1 MARSRELLN
10 VIQCQVV
17 ITLLSHYLRCLCPTP
32 LSASP
37 AADFLSRMDLKLHLL
52 LDPGDEVEMLR
63 VMDVPISGTPESCSK
78 PRFDIYKLVSLSRLE
93 NGVHRESGV
102 ILRSA
107 VE

>member
-1 MARSRELLN
+1 MPGCDHAP
-10 VIQCQVV
+10 VA
-17 ITLLSHYLRCLCPTP
+17 LSPVPVSHA

-37 AADFLSRMDLKLHLL
+37 AAADFLSRMDLKLHLL

-93 NGVHRESGV
+93 NGVHRESDV
-102 ILRSA
+102 IVRSA

>member
-1 MARSRELLN
+1 
-10 VIQCQVV
+10 
-17 ITLLSHYLRCLCPTP
+17 
-32 LSASP
+32 
-37 AADFLSRMDLKLHLL
+37 MDLKLHLL

-78 PRFDIYKLVSLSRLE
+78 PRFDIIVTVSTLSNIKLLE
-93 NGVHRESGV
+93 NGVHRESDV